1 MATSDAT
8 PASTPAAIP
17 QGRARAMTAARH
29 SGHQPRESLDARG
42 WCPECRAA
50 VIARARPWAIA
61 AGLLAGVA
69 SLVAVVL
76 LVSPTLRIPVVVW
89 VVVAG
94 AIYFVTFRVVRRVA
108 FEVIRGRGV
117 PPPRSGDGA

>member
-1 MATSDAT
+1 MGR
-8 PASTPAAIP
+8 PAAG
-17 QGRARAMTAARH
+17 GRASAGPAACPNCGRPH
-29 SGHQPRESLDARG
+29 PRESLDARG

-50 VIARARPWAIA
+50 VIARARPWGIA
-61 AGLLAGVA
+61 AGVLAGVA
-69 SLVAVVL
+69 SLVAIVL

>member
-1 MATSDAT
+1 MTDPDRNDIPRREENVT
-8 PASTPAAIP
+8 IVQTGGGGRGGGTAI
-17 QGRARAMTAARH
+17 
-29 SGHQPRESLDARG
+29 L
-42 WCPECRAA
+42 
-50 VIARARPWAIA
+50 AI
-61 AGLLAGVA
+61 
-69 SLVAVVL
+69 VL